1 MNVGPGSQ
9 AGGSSLCLVKAIRAQ
24 VTGCHHSA
32 AVDLRKG
39 TQVIQA
45 PAAAANQADA
55 DGHNLMTLSLVR
67 LLLGREADVRPEL
80 NAAESPRTQSQ
91 KAGEQRNRL
100 LAVRQQSD
108 RRRQPCRPLQ

>member
-39 TQVIQA
+39 TQVVQA

-67 LLLGREADVRPEL
+67 LLLDREADVRPEL
-80 NAAESPRTQSQ
+80 NAAESSRSPTQ
-91 KAGEQRNRL
+91 KAGEQRNHFLSLSTRL
-100 LAVRQQSD
+100 D
-108 RRRQPCRPLQ
+108 RPLLDPPIL